1 LPAYEYAFSFSLILN
16 ITLHLKS
23 SQGPPLEGHEML
35 RQLKGFEEFLVRVEK
50 DRIDHSMLTIENFA
64 TFLPYALALGISPRW
79 IQAFEEVLA
88 VPPS

>member
-1 LPAYEYAFSFSLILN
+1 
-16 ITLHLKS
+16 
-23 SQGPPLEGHEML
+23 
-35 RQLKGFEEFLVRVEK
+35 
-50 DRIDHSMLTIENFA
+50 MLTIENFA